1 MAALTTK
8 RREAEV
14 EKAAKTLITRHVI
27 GHVSVTGH
35 LMRAVKQ
42 WGG

>member
-8 RREAEV
+8 RREGEV

-27 GHVSVTGH
+27 GHVLGH
-35 LMRAVKQ
+35 LMRAVR
-42 WGG
+42 

>member
-8 RREAEV
+8 RREGEV
-14 EKAAKTLITRHVI
+14 EQSAKTLIIRVL
-27 GHVSVTGH
+27 GH
-35 LMRAVKQ
+35 LMRAVRQ